1 MSGQYFEPPV
11 SSGEQFYDFTELL
24 NVPQTTHAT
33 GSGPI
38 FVPHVYES
46 VADQHG
52 QIYNGYLQFYQQ
64 PPPAQQ
70 YYMQIPVPEQ
80 QQDQQHQ
87 YKQQWH
93 QSVSLSTDATAASHS
108 TAGFPHYLDAIDFS
122 SRLPSSTSNRT
133 LGAHL
138 SPEMNNS
145 TRASRAT
152 SVAESIASSVLSSQ
166 TDFSRE
172 DSPSTTEMSKW
183 AHRNSSGTWSCAYP
197 GCTSQ
202 SRFRRGCDVRKHYK
216 RHTKS
221 FYCRHQGCPQAVEGG
236 FSSKK
241 DRARHEGKHNPV
253 IVCEWEGCGRLFS
266 RQDNMVSGVVVESLV
281 CVCEREEKR
290 DAYCYFHYRRIMSG
304 DFTSVA
310 YNEPTTWQKGN
321 SQVMESVW

>member
-38 FVPHVYES
+38 FVPHLYES

-52 QIYNGYLQFYQQ
+52 QIYNGYPQFYQQ
-64 PPPAQQ
+64 PLPAQQ
-70 YYMQIPVPEQ
+70 YHLQIPVPEQ

-93 QSVSLSTDATAASHS
+93 QSVSLPTDTTAAASHS

-172 DSPSTTEMSKW
+172 DSPSATEMSKW
-183 AHRNSSGTWSCAYP
+183 ARRNSSGTWSCAYP

-202 SRFRRGCDVRKHYK
+202 SRFKRGCDVRKHYK

-253 IVCEWEGCGRLFS
+253 IVCEWEGCRRLFS

-281 CVCEREEKR
+281 CVCVRGEERCLLLLTLQKDHVRRLHKR
-290 DAYCYFHYRRIMSG
+290 R
-304 DFTSVA
+304 V
-310 YNEPTTWQKGN
+310 Q
-321 SQVMESVW
+321 